1 MIQPGATLG
10 IMGGGQLGRMSILA
24 GRQLGYRFRVFEPHA
39 GCAAGMVAD
48 EEINAPY
55 TDEEALQRFTK
66 GLGAVTFE
74 FENVPAEPLA
84 VLASGAPVRPRP
96 EVLYVCQNRRR
107 EKEFL
112 SGHGFPCAPFRV
124 VDSAES
130 LARAVGTIGLPCV
143 LKTADFG
150 YDGKGQVKLSEEQD
164 WAQVW
169 ENFGAP
175 LGVLES
181 WIPFVAECSVIAAR
195 TPDGRVRCF
204 PLAENIHRNH
214 ILHMSI
220 APARLS
226 EQVHERA
233 EELARDIAEA
243 LGVEGLIAVELFVTD
258 KGDLLVNELAP
269 RPHNSGHHTIDA
281 CMTSQFEQHI
291 RAVCGL
297 PLGSPALHTPA
308 VMVNLLGDV
317 WPQGNAP
324 DWSRLLRNPRLKLH
338 LYDKGE
344 PRPGRKM
351 GHFTLLSCNG
361 KPPVDEA
368 ERVFNEIAHASA

>member
-1 MIQPGATLG
+1 MIQPGATIG

-24 GRQLGYRFRVFEPHA
+24 GRQLGYRFRVFEPKA

-48 EEINAPY
+48 EEINADY
-55 TDEEALQRFTK
+55 TDEDALMRFTQ

-112 SGHGFPCAPFRV
+112 QGHGFPCAPFRV

-130 LARAVGTIGLPCV
+130 LAAAVSAIGLPCV

-150 YDGKGQVKLSEEQD
+150 YDGKGQIKLSEEKD
-164 WAQVW
+164 WEQVW
-169 ENFGAP
+169 KTFDAP

-181 WIPFVAECSVIAAR
+181 WIPFVAECSIIAAR
-195 TPDGRVRCF
+195 TPDGRIRCF

-233 EELARDIAEA
+233 EEIARDIAEA
-243 LGVEGLIAVELFVTD
+243 LGVVGLIAVELFVTD
-258 KGDLLVNELAP
+258 KGDVLVNELAP

-297 PLGSPALHTPA
+297 PLGATNLHTPA

-317 WPQGNAP
+317 WPQGKDP
-324 DWSRLLRNPRLKLH
+324 DWSHLLRNPRLKLH

-351 GHFTLLSCNG
+351 GHFTLLSRDD
-361 KPPVDEA
+361 KPPVEEAARLFDEFFP
-368 ERVFNEIAHASA
+368 R